1 MSKSLIDV
9 RIDKL
14 LKALEVT
21 TGKIQDHE
29 QRIQHIESHMV
40 CDSRKRINIKRR
52 AEEQVRKIIGPRKN
66 DPEYST
72 KYRALIR
79 QLWHDYWNAFGVTTY
94 HDTPAMMYTAAL
106 EWIDNWVPRELKGL
120 EEIA

>member
-29 QRIQHIESHMV
+29 QRIQHIESHMI

-52 AEEQVRKIIGPRKN
+52 AQEQVRKILGPKKN
-66 DPEYST
+66 DPEYNT
-72 KYRALIR
+72 KYRQLIS

-94 HDTPAMMYTAAL
+94 HDTPAMMYMAAL
-106 EWIDNWVPRELKGL
+106 DWIDNWVPRELKGL